1 MACHCQY
8 EEKMRERE
16 LREGFCQNWWSNL
29 RSKIMSCEKDRKVAH
44 SIRREAQQEVRCWGC
59 GEVGYLSE

>member
-1 MACHCQY
+1 
-8 EEKMRERE
+8 MRERE